1 LGWGFIDSSVSANLR
16 HKGVERLKVRWF
28 SNKQN
33 IETAGGHAV
42 EGNDVRIG
50 ETFFIAHHCAQFAA
64 ADADHGFVIEAQPL
78 LYRRLYSFTFEPLPL
93 Q

>member
-1 LGWGFIDSSVSANLR
+1 M
-16 HKGVERLKVRWF
+16 
-28 SNKQN
+28 
-33 IETAGGHAV
+33 
-42 EGNDVRIG
+42 
-50 ETFFIAHHCAQFAA
+50 AHDCAQFAA